1 MKPLEGQVA
10 GTGKG
15 SVADANAA
23 RVAIRYFG
31 AGVCSSRPT
40 PANAS
45 ASRSSRVTRHGFA
58 SSYGTAWL
66 MAACI
71 PGAAEGPGMVMRVAS
86 ILVVVLGLSTQAT
99 AREHSGV
106 LHRMSCTVVRYYVAR
121 YTASAAEQYARNMGA
136 TDADIEVARRCIK
149 A

>member
-1 MKPLEGQVA
+1 
-10 GTGKG
+10 
-15 SVADANAA
+15 
-23 RVAIRYFG
+23 
-31 AGVCSSRPT
+31 
-40 PANAS
+40 
-45 ASRSSRVTRHGFA
+45 
-58 SSYGTAWL
+58 

-136 TDADIEVARRCIK
+136 THADIEAARRYIK